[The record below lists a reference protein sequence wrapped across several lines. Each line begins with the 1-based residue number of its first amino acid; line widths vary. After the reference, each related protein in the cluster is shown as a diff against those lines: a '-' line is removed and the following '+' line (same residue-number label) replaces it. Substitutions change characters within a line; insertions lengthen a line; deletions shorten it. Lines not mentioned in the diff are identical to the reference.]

1 MHLPA
6 YALTDSELL
15 AACEETALRASG
27 PGGQHVNKTDS
38 AVRLRHRETGIC
50 SLSREHR
57 ERARNRSA
65 ALRHLR
71 LQLAVALRGVSDP
84 QWLEPYRRGRQL
96 AAGAKAQDYPLLA
109 AAALDALQQA
119 LGSPAAAAQREQALC
134 AALLAA
140 LREAGVGG
148 EALAELEGEH
158 AALELLGRSAGDG
171 GWAGLG
177 CFPPC
182 PCHHRQLALHLYHRL
197 YRHPLLLY

>member
-15 AACEETALRASG
+15 AACEETAMRASG

-50 SLSREHR
+50 GLSREYR

-71 LQLAVALRGVSDP
+71 LELAAALRGFSDP
-84 QWLEPYRRGRQL
+84 QWFEPYRRGRQL
-96 AAGAKAQDYPLLA
+96 ASGGKAQDYPRLA

-119 LGSPAAAAQREQALC
+119 QGSPAAAAQAVGLSSSQLVK
-134 AALLAA
+134 LLAA
-140 LREAGVGG
+140 DKQILR
-148 EALAELEGEH
+148 
-158 AALELLGRSAGDG
+158 AANQLRSAVGQG
-171 GWAGLG
+171 
-177 CFPPC
+177 
-182 PCHHRQLALHLYHRL
+182 
-197 YRHPLLLY
+197 PLLVR